1 MLAQWWHTVA
11 SSEALDLLYRA
22 VHAVSYR
29 RTATAIKLASK
40 VGAFFHYCCISCHP
54 GSRLRNTEQVV
65 ALWQHPEAS
74 GVALDML
81 HWAIQAALQPCIYM
95 AIEAACNRGA
105 FVCYCCSFA

>member
-1 MLAQWWHTVA
+1 MV
-11 SSEALDLLYRA
+11 LYRLTTT
-22 VHAVSYR
+22 V
-29 RTATAIKLASK
+29 IKMASK
-40 VGAFFHYCCISCHP
+40 VGAFFLCYCVSCCLGGLR
-54 GSRLRNTEQVV
+54 GSTEQVV
-65 ALWQHPEAS
+65 AQWWHPEAS